1 MYSLPSTSVS
11 REPLPP
17 CTNSGYGIQPDHVA
31 RAVLLTPPGMERQAM
46 SNSLPLP
53 AVSRPSASWAAA
65 AEAAALAEFM
75 VDLPGSEDGR
85 RRQHAPRRVEL
96 TGQQRRQQPD
106 RVGEADDRGV
116 RNRGVTAMLDQTVL
130 GEYVIGFARG
140 AEIRCAIAD
149 QQHAVMPVVLAH
161 RTGALVMAAADAAVR
176 IGERRFKFPL
186 APTGLH
192 QPVGE
197 DRQVVELITRED

>member
-96 TGQQRRQQPD
+96 TGQQLRQQPD

-116 RNRGVTAMLDQTVL
+116 RDRRMAAMFDQAVL
-130 GEYVIGFARG
+130 GEHVIGFARG
-140 AEIRCAIAD
+140 AEVRRAIAD
-149 QQHAVMPVVLAH
+149 QQHAMMPVVLAH
-161 RTGALVMAAADAAVR
+161 RAGALAVAAADPAVR
-176 IGERRFKFPL
+176 IGERRLQLPS
-186 APTGLH
+186 ARARLH

-197 DRQVVELITRED
+197 DGQVVELV